1 MNNSILRDI
10 CDRWTRKLEP
20 MVNLVLYFV
29 FIRLSV
35 ENAVSHTQAVS
46 KGNKI
51 EIAFCEN
58 NEYLSSTLNKNR
70 ERAVWL
76 KPITQLSFRW
86 QFGKL
91 FLVLR

>member
-1 MNNSILRDI
+1 
-10 CDRWTRKLEP
+10 

-70 ERAVWL
+70 ERAV
-76 KPITQLSFRW
+76 
-86 QFGKL
+86 
-91 FLVLR
+91 